1 MSSPQ
6 VVEGPYFRDV
16 LDQPRALRETH
27 RRLAVSPGLAA
38 LASRL
43 GAGGFRRVVL
53 TAMGSSYHGL
63 APLHLRLLAAGH
75 ASAMVESSE
84 LLYYQEALL
93 GGGTLLVL
101 ASQSG
106 RSAEIVR
113 LLDTVRGRGVTA
125 IGVTNTADSPLAA
138 AADACVLTHAGEEAT
153 VSCKTYVA
161 SQMALAFLGEALA
174 GGDVA
179 SAVAALEPTVAA
191 TEAYVGGWRAHVD
204 ALAPHLEGVRAVY
217 YAGRGPSLAAA
228 CSAGLITKESTHVPS
243 EGMSSAAF
251 RHGPM
256 EMLDAAVFLLVLE
269 GAARTRAL
277 NTALVADVR
286 AAGARAFLAGP
297 GADEPAF
304 RLPELGDLARAVL
317 ELLPVEM
324 ITLALAALHGREAGR
339 FERATKV
346 TATE

>member
-1 MSSPQ
+1 
-6 VVEGPYFRDV
+6 
-16 LDQPRALRETH
+16 
-27 RRLAVSPGLAA
+27 
-38 LASRL
+38 
-43 GAGGFRRVVL
+43 
-53 TAMGSSYHGL
+53 MGSSYHGL

-75 ASAMVESSE
+75 APAMVESSE

-101 ASQSG
+101 ASRSRAAAPRSSG
-106 RSAEIVR
+106 SSTGPGPAR
-113 LLDTVRGRGVTA
+113 DA

-179 SAVAALEPTVAA
+179 SAVAALEPTAAA

-228 CSAGLITKESTHVPS
+228 CRPA
-243 EGMSSAAF
+243 SSP
-251 RHGPM
+251 RSRPTC
-256 EMLDAAVFLLVLE
+256 
-269 GAARTRAL
+269 RRRA
-277 NTALVADVR
+277 
-286 AAGARAFLAGP
+286 
-297 GADEPAF
+297 
-304 RLPELGDLARAVL
+304 
-317 ELLPVEM
+317 
-324 ITLALAALHGREAGR
+324 
-339 FERATKV
+339 
-346 TATE
+346 